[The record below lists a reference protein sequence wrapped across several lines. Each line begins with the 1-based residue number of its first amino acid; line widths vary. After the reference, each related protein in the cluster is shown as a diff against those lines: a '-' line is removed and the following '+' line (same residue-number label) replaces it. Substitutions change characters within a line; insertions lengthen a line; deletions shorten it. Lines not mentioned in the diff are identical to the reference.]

1 MDSMIRDA
9 LAALLA
15 DRCTPQVV
23 RAIESGESSSDLWL
37 ALRDAGFADA
47 LISEDQGGAGLD
59 AAAVAECWMLLGQY
73 AMPLPLAETMVARS
87 LLASAA
93 ITAPETPVAL
103 GSAVRTPAGSI
114 RCASVSGARTA
125 GAVLANLNGET
136 RLLSVAQAQSQ
147 PAAFELDLTLE
158 WSEAHWRTAQPLP
171 EPLDTRLAQAL
182 VLSLQLAGTLDIVFK
197 RTLSWANERV
207 QFGKP
212 IGKFQAIQ
220 HQLSLMAEESFAASM
235 AARIACLTNL
245 EHPRAPAAAA
255 LPGVLSVLDPLRIAI
270 AKARTS
276 EAALQVAQM
285 AHAIHGAI
293 GFTHEFD
300 LQLLTRRL
308 HAWRQAAGSESAWHD
323 AVGRALVA
331 QPASG
336 AIDLLR
342 NATDVVAPAA

>member
-23 RAIESGESSSDLWL
+23 RAVESGESSRELWL

-47 LISEDQGGAGLD
+47 LIGEAQGGAGLS
-59 AAAVAECWMLLGQY
+59 AATVAECWMLLGQY
-73 AMPLPLAETMVARS
+73 AMPLPLAETMIARS

-93 ITAPETPVAL
+93 IAAPEAPVAL
-103 GSAVRTPAGSI
+103 GSAVRTPAGNV
-114 RCASVSGARTA
+114 RCASVAGARAA
-125 GAVLANLNGET
+125 GSALVTLNGET
-136 RLLSVAQAQSQ
+136 RLLPVAQARSE

-158 WSEAHWRTAQPLP
+158 WSEADWRAAQPLP
-171 EPLDTRLAQAL
+171 DRLDARLAQAL
-182 VLSLQLAGTLDIVFK
+182 VLSLQLAGALDTVFK

-235 AARIACLTNL
+235 AARIACLANP
-245 EHPRAPAAAA
+245 EHPRTTAAAT
-255 LPGVLSVLDPLRIAI
+255 LPGVLSVLDPLRIAV

-300 LQLLTRRL
+300 LQLFTRRL

-323 AVGRALVA
+323 VVGRALVA

-342 NATDVVAPAA
+342 NATDVAVVAA